1 MTHRRA
7 LLSAALFCALAAGT
21 GPASAAPPAG
31 PRPPRS
37 PQGRRGGPALPAD
50 GGPALEYH
58 AWTTA
63 ADWDRG
69 TAQGVHTLA
78 LPRPCIVTGRPHG
91 TLDRT
96 DPHTGRTD
104 RWEYARW
111 LSPEHR
117 PAVPADEL
125 IVSWNAATPPG
136 TWLRVELR
144 AAYSDGGHTPWYV
157 LGDWAAGD
165 ADIRRTSVDGQRDGR
180 SAVHTDTVALTP
192 PPPAGGESAAPDAAQ
207 QAASGAAPARFT
219 ACRLRLTLCRAPGTA
234 ATPAVW
240 RAGVLASA
248 VPAREEVPATAP
260 GPAAGIELPVPA
272 YSQNVHTGRYPEYD
286 NGGEAWCSPTSVQ
299 MILEYWGH
307 RPTAEEL
314 AWVDPSYDD
323 PQICHAA
330 RHTYDHAYRG
340 CGNWPFNTAYAA
352 AAHPGIQ
359 AVVTRLP
366 SLAHAERLIRAGIPL
381 ITSQS
386 FHAAELP
393 GAGYGTAGHLM
404 TVTGFTPDGDVV
416 AHDPAGR
423 DNADV
428 RRVYP
433 RRAFENIWLRTR
445 RRTADGTPASGTGGI
460 CYLLFPLHPSTD
472 QRQALA
478 AAGIR

>member
-7 LLSAALFCALAAGT
+7 LLSAALLSALAAGT
-21 GPASAAPPAG
+21 GPASATPPAAPLR
-31 PRPPRS
+31 PRPPARH
-37 PQGRRGGPALPAD
+37 RDPALPAG
-50 GGPALEYH
+50 GGPVPEYH

-69 TAQGVHTLA
+69 TAQGTGTRA
-78 LPRPCIVTGRPHG
+78 LPRPGIVIDRPHG
-91 TLDRT
+91 VLRHT
-96 DPHTGRTD
+96 DPHTGRSAG
-104 RWEYARW
+104 WEYAVW
-111 LSPEHR
+111 VSPEHR
-117 PAVPADEL
+117 TAAPADEL
-125 IVSWNAATPPG
+125 VPSWNAATPPG

-144 AAYSDGGHTPWYV
+144 AGYADGGHTPWYT
-157 LGDWAAGD
+157 LGDWASGD
-165 ADIRRTSVDGQRDGR
+165 RDLRRTSVPDQSDGR
-180 SAVHTDTVALTP
+180 STVHTDTVAVAG
-192 PPPAGGESAAPDAAQ
+192 PAADRVPFRSW
-207 QAASGAAPARFT
+207 
-219 ACRLRLTLCRAPGTA
+219 RLRLTLFRAPGST
-234 ATPAVW
+234 ATPVVW
-240 RAGVLASA
+240 RAGALASA

-260 GPAAGIELPVPA
+260 GPAAGTELPVPA

-299 MILEYWGH
+299 MVLEFWGH
-307 RPTAEEL
+307 RPTAREL

-323 PQICHAA
+323 PQVCHAA
-330 RHTYDHAYRG
+330 RHTYDHAYGG

-366 SLAHAERLIRAGIPL
+366 SLAHAERLVRAGIPP

-386 FHAAELP
+386 FHEGELP

-404 TVTGFTPDGDVV
+404 AVTGFTREGDVV

-445 RRTADGTPASGTGGI
+445 RRTAAGAPASGTGGI
-460 CYLLFPLHPSTD
+460 CYLLFPLHPSAD
-472 QRQALA
+472 QSGALA
-478 AAGIR
+478 AAGIH